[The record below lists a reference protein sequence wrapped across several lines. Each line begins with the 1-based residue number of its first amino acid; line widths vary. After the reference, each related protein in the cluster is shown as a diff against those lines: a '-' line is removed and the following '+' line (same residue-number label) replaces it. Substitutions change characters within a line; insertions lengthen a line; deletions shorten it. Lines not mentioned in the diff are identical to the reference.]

1 MHGTLIERE
10 RPLVLRAQRLG
21 NSLGRLARARAAL
34 DTTPDGAPERKAR
47 EEAAAAARRAVA
59 DARGEL
65 RAAIRDAYGSR
76 QAIREIENALR
87 EAYPEDAP

>member
-1 MHGTLIERE
+1 MYETLIERE

-21 NSLGRLARARAAL
+21 NSIGRLVRARAAL
-34 DTTPDGAPERKAR
+34 DTTPDAAPERKTR
-47 EEAAAAARRAVA
+47 EDAVAAAKRAVV

-65 RAAIRDAYGSR
+65 RVAIRDAYGSR
-76 QAIREIENALR
+76 YALREMEDALR